1 MRAAVGAAHVV
12 DNADLH
18 GRVDFV
24 DSKIPKD
31 YEVLLRPHQLH
42 SSPVGLVQSVV
53 SADRPI
59 DRTQPQQLTVANAYQ
74 RIIDRQSRLG
84 LCFRRRRRWSGTLG
98 YAP

>member
-42 SSPVGLVQSVV
+42 SSPDGVVRYRSIALSGASGSSAV
-53 SADRPI
+53 SAWLVLPYTAPLER
-59 DRTQPQQLTVANAYQ
+59 Y
-74 RIIDRQSRLG
+74 SRY
-84 LCFRRRRRWSGTLG
+84 S
-98 YAP
+98 P